1 MKKEQTS
8 KFSIK
13 IASDTE
19 RENIFAEIYYNE
31 EEWAE
36 ISQEGEKPLIAF
48 FPPLQGKYWEFPLQN
63 LPLASQRSFP
73 KVSMNQEMESCFFW
87 VT

>member
-1 MKKEQTS
+1 MTKK

-13 IASDTE
+13 IASDTD
-19 RENIFAEIYYNE
+19 RENVFAEIYYNE

-48 FPPLQGKYWEFPLQN
+48 FPPSQEKYWEFPLDEALEAIAEAQKS
-63 LPLASQRSFP
+63 LL
-73 KVSMNQEMESCFFW
+73 
-87 VT
+87 